1 MHWFGVTGLA
11 NGLAVLGD
19 EETWSTWDHITGE
32 AFDGPLTG
40 ERLEAWPIVISSV
53 AVELKRDPSLSILR
67 QSCRWTLKRFWQSV
81 PSYRTTAE
89 RMRFPP
95 GFRRTLSG
103 PVDSRRPAFEP
114 GLGVIVGERARFY
127 PLVDLPDGSAVTDEW
142 FGRSL
147 YLTRQAAESPRA
159 RWIDREE
166 IPMQLLTRWY
176 GFAFTYPTCSIYGSG
191 DTT

>member
-1 MHWFGVTGLA
+1 M
-11 NGLAVLGD
+11 
-19 EETWSTWDHITGE
+19 
-32 AFDGPLTG
+32 
-40 ERLEAWPIVISSV
+40 
-53 AVELKRDPSLSILR
+53 
-67 QSCRWTLKRFWQSV
+67 

-89 RMRFPP
+89 RTRFPP

-103 PVDSRRPAFEP
+103 RWILDGQAFEP

-127 PLVDLPDGSAVTDEW
+127 PLADLPDGSAVTDEW

-159 RWIDREE
+159 RWIAREE

-176 GFAFTYPTCSIYGSG
+176 GFAFTYPKCSTYGSE
-191 DTT
+191 DAT